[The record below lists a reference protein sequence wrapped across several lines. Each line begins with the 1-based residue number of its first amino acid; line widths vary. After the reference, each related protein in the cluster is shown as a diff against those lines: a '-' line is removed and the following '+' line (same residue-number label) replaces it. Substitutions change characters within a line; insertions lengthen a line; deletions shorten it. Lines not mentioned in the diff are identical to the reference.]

1 NGCDQRAFQRHQRR
15 GFARRNACG
24 LRHCQARNLSDQ
36 RSPARGTFGAHSRKL
51 CRRRP
56 GCARGLSFKPPS
68 LAEGPLLHRRAR
80 KRMAPGA
87 ALGSGATVAGAFTSG
102 GKYRRC
108 VFVGCSIAQN
118 SNRHR
123 LADPIRQSPRKRGPR
138 SLAQPVDSRPRG
150 NGRQTGSRQSGRCGG
165 NARLPHKASP
175 AHIFMRTIARRKM
188 ETSGMGKKHH
198 GKTAVISGAASGIGQ
213 ASAVRLAEEGA
224 QIVIADRAK
233 ADETLQRITAAGGS
247 ATAGQCDISDPASV
261 AKLKDEVEK
270 GGGRCDILVNN
281 AGIYPMQSFDE
292 ITFEDWRR
300 VLSVNLD
307 SMFLMAKA
315 FARGMRQRGW
325 GRIINLASDTVN
337 LLVPD
342 FVHYITSKAGVIGF
356 TRSLATE
363 LGPQGVTVNAIAP
376 GLTRPG
382 RSRGKRPAACPT
394 KRCSR

>member
-1 NGCDQRAFQRHQRR
+1 MSKRHQ
-15 GFARRNACG
+15 
-24 LRHCQARNLSDQ
+24 
-36 RSPARGTFGAHSRKL
+36 
-51 CRRRP
+51 
-56 GCARGLSFKPPS
+56 
-68 LAEGPLLHRRAR
+68 
-80 KRMAPGA
+80 
-87 ALGSGATVAGAFTSG
+87 
-102 GKYRRC
+102 
-108 VFVGCSIAQN
+108 
-118 SNRHR
+118 
-123 LADPIRQSPRKRGPR
+123 
-138 SLAQPVDSRPRG
+138 
-150 NGRQTGSRQSGRCGG
+150 
-165 NARLPHKASP
+165 
-175 AHIFMRTIARRKM
+175 
-188 ETSGMGKKHH
+188 

-233 ADETLQRITAAGGS
+233 ADDTLQAVKAVGGS
-247 ATAGQCDISDPASV
+247 AIAVHCDISDPASV
-261 AKLKDEVEK
+261 AKLKDEVQK
-270 GGGRCDILVNN
+270 NGGRCDILVNN

-315 FARGMRQRGW
+315 FAGGMRQQGW

-376 GLTRPG
+376 GLTRTPG
-382 RSRGKRPAACPT
+382 TLARREGGSISNEALFEMILNMQSIKRSEQVTDLVGAVSFLASEDAGFITGQTLYVNGGLTRT
-394 KRCSR
+394 T

>member
-1 NGCDQRAFQRHQRR
+1 MSTKHQ
-15 GFARRNACG
+15 
-24 LRHCQARNLSDQ
+24 
-36 RSPARGTFGAHSRKL
+36 
-51 CRRRP
+51 
-56 GCARGLSFKPPS
+56 
-68 LAEGPLLHRRAR
+68 
-80 KRMAPGA
+80 
-87 ALGSGATVAGAFTSG
+87 
-102 GKYRRC
+102 
-108 VFVGCSIAQN
+108 
-118 SNRHR
+118 
-123 LADPIRQSPRKRGPR
+123 
-138 SLAQPVDSRPRG
+138 
-150 NGRQTGSRQSGRCGG
+150 
-165 NARLPHKASP
+165 
-175 AHIFMRTIARRKM
+175 
-188 ETSGMGKKHH
+188 

-233 ADETLQRITAAGGS
+233 ADDTLQRIEAAGGS
-247 ATAGQCDISDPASV
+247 ATAIQCDISDPASV
-261 AKLKDEVEK
+261 AKLKAEVEK
-270 GGGRCDILVNN
+270 GGGRCDILINN

-315 FARGMRQRGW
+315 FAGGMRQRGW

-376 GLTRPG
+376 GLTRTTG
-382 RSRGKRPAACPT
+382 TLARKEAGGMSNEALFDMILNMQSIKRSEQATDLVGAVSFLASEDAGFITGQTLYVNGGLTRT
-394 KRCSR
+394 T